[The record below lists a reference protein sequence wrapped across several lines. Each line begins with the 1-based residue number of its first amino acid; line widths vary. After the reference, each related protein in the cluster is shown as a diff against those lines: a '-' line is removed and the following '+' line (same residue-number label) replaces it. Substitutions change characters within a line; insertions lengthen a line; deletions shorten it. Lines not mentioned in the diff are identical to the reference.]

1 MNNMQPT
8 EEWEI
13 FLGYKYGINLQV
25 ILLNNK
31 SKVQRV
37 YNNTVWF
44 VCVYV
49 WVCVWV
55 WTWKFIDYLRRNTQE
70 TSNSVYLWRGEMD
83 VWEIEVGKTK
93 LHFTPP
99 LWFCQILYYSAKF
112 LYYLLKEIDFLNYC
126 PRKLGPD

>member
-13 FLGYKYGINLQV
+13 FLGYKYGINLQD

-31 SKVQRV
+31 SKVQCV

-55 WTWKFIDYLRRNTQE
+55 WTWKFIDCLRRNTQE

-83 VWEIEVGKTK
+83 VWETEIGKTK

-99 LWFCQILYYSAKF
+99 LWFCRIFYYSAKF
-112 LYYLLKEIDFLNYC
+112 LYYLVKEIDFLNYC